1 MRCVAVLIL
10 HKMYIFWGGGGRVVE
25 TVVKYSVNMFPNIDS
40 SCNCRF
46 PENPPN

>member
-10 HKMYIFWGGGGRVVE
+10 HKMYIFGGGGRVVE